1 MQLSRHN
8 IVSRLTGSEKYFIVN
23 LLSRNADILDADQFH
38 LLQNGRAVDD
48 HEFIDKGYVVD
59 PVEETRLY
67 KSKYLNFL
75 ASRDSDEVQLFFV
88 PAYACNF
95 SCSYCYQ
102 DEYLNDFDPPGD
114 DLIRAF
120 FDYIDRY
127 FAGRRKYIT
136 VFGGEPLLNSRNQ
149 CDFFASFIP
158 EANKRELDIAI
169 VTNGYYL
176 ESYIDLLKT
185 ASIREVQVTL
195 DGVGAAHDARRPLK
209 NGKSTFG
216 NIVKGIDSAL
226 RSGLPVNLRMVIDKD
241 NINELPSLAHFAID
255 KGWSDNPLFKTQLGR
270 NYELHHCQ
278 RNSDRLYT
286 RLGMYEDIYKL
297 LEASP
302 EIMKFHKPAFSVSKF
317 LFEEGKL
324 PDPLFDSCPATKTE
338 WAFDYTGRIYS
349 CTATVGK
356 AGEELG
362 RFYPEVFLNEEK
374 LSEWEDRDVL
384 AIAECTECSLQL
396 ACGGGCGAVAK
407 NRTGKICS
415 SDCRPVKELLAMGLS
430 YYFEQETNN

>member
-1 MQLSRHN
+1 
-8 IVSRLTGSEKYFIVN
+8 
-23 LLSRNADILDADQFH
+23 
-38 LLQNGRAVDD
+38 
-48 HEFIDKGYVVD
+48 
-59 PVEETRLY
+59 
-67 KSKYLNFL
+67 
-75 ASRDSDEVQLFFV
+75 
-88 PAYACNF
+88 
-95 SCSYCYQ
+95 
-102 DEYLNDFDPPGD
+102 
-114 DLIRAF
+114 
-120 FDYIDRY
+120 
-127 FAGRRKYIT
+127 
-136 VFGGEPLLNSRNQ
+136 
-149 CDFFASFIP
+149 
-158 EANKRELDIAI
+158 
-169 VTNGYYL
+169 
-176 ESYIDLLKT
+176 
-185 ASIREVQVTL
+185 
-195 DGVGAAHDARRPLK
+195 
-209 NGKSTFG
+209 
-216 NIVKGIDSAL
+216 
-226 RSGLPVNLRMVIDKD
+226 
-241 NINELPSLAHFAID
+241 
-255 KGWSDNPLFKTQLGR
+255 
-270 NYELHHCQ
+270 
-278 RNSDRLYT
+278 
-286 RLGMYEDIYKL
+286 MYEDIYKL